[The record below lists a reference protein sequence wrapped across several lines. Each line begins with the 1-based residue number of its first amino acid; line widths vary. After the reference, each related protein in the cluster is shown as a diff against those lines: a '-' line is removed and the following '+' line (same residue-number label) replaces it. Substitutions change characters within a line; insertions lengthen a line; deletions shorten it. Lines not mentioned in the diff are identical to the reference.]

1 MMQTI
6 ASISV
11 AWSLLAGG
19 MALLQWV
26 AGAPHSPYYLSCL
39 WYATAGGIISIVQLL
54 SITACNGSIR
64 KQEYVLQ
71 EQLECIN
78 QEAAVASKDDPHP
91 EFGLSFQ
98 LRSASAAI
106 RSELDTYRETP
117 RRRYIYIFGLPVDAV
132 LKPMMTVVAS
142 QGGVYAW
149 HYLQDLANAADGS
162 AGTANE
168 SMWT

>member
-1 MMQTI
+1 MRDRMTQELHATLVMMQTI

-19 MALLQWV
+19 MGLLQWV

-71 EQLECIN
+71 EQL
-78 QEAAVASKDDPHP
+78 
-91 EFGLSFQ
+91 
-98 LRSASAAI
+98 
-106 RSELDTYRETP
+106 
-117 RRRYIYIFGLPVDAV
+117 
-132 LKPMMTVVAS
+132 
-142 QGGVYAW
+142 
-149 HYLQDLANAADGS
+149 
-162 AGTANE
+162 
-168 SMWT
+168 